1 MKKKMVIQM
10 FLAILALSLFFF
22 TYYYKNPQHQL
33 DSNLNTDTV
42 TDTDK
47 IDSTIKSTHKTSS
60 IIENAKYTGSNNR
73 GSFFEINANLAEV
86 TNVEPNLSY
95 MKKVK
100 AVIKLIDGRAILIE
114 SDRAIYNRLTND
126 TNFMENVLITDEENK
141 IACDNLDL
149 YISKNLITAYNN
161 VKYDSLNGFLLADKV
176 DIDILK
182 KEAKIFMFDPKNNV
196 KLRYK
201 N

>member
-100 AVIKLIDGRAILIE
+100 AVIKLIDGRVILIE

>member
-22 TYYYKNPQHQL
+22 TYYYQNPQRQL
-33 DSNLNTDTV
+33 DSNLNTD

-47 IDSTIKSTHKTSS
+47 IDSTIKSTRKTSS

-73 GSFFEINANLAEV
+73 GAFFEINASLAEI

-100 AVIKLIDGRAILIE
+100 AVIKLIDGRVILIE

-126 TNFMENVLITDEENK
+126 TNFMENVSITDEENK

-149 YISKNLITAYNN
+149 YISKNLI
-161 VKYDSLNGFLLADKV
+161 L
-176 DIDILK
+176 
-182 KEAKIFMFDPKNNV
+182 
-196 KLRYK
+196 
-201 N
+201 

>member
-22 TYYYKNPQHQL
+22 TYYYKNPQRQL

-47 IDSTIKSTHKTSS
+47 IDSTIKSTRKTSS

-73 GSFFEINANLAEV
+73 GSFFEINASLAEI

-126 TNFMENVLITDEENK
+126 INFMENVSITDEENK

>member
-22 TYYYKNPQHQL
+22 TYYYKNPQRQL
-33 DSNLNTDTV
+33 DSNLNTDAV

-47 IDSTIKSTHKTSS
+47 IDSTVKSTRKTSS

-73 GSFFEINANLAEV
+73 GSFFEINASLAEI
-86 TNVEPNLSY
+86 TNFEPNLSY

-100 AVIKLIDGRAILIE
+100 AVIKLIDGRVILIE

-126 TNFMENVLITDEENK
+126 TNFMENVSITDEENK

-161 VKYDSLNGFLLADKV
+161 VKYNSLNGFLLADKV
-176 DIDILK
+176 DIDIFK

>member
-33 DSNLNTDTV
+33 DSNLNTDTDTDTV

-47 IDSTIKSTHKTSS
+47 IDSSIKSTRKTSS
-60 IIENAKYTGSNNR
+60 IIENAKYTGSNNK
-73 GSFFEINANLAEV
+73 GTFFEINASLAEI

-100 AVIKLIDGRAILIE
+100 AVIKLIDGRVILIE
-114 SDRAIYNRLTND
+114 SDRAIYNRLTKD
-126 TNFMENVLITDEENK
+126 TKFMENV
-141 IACDNLDL
+141 
-149 YISKNLITAYNN
+149 
-161 VKYDSLNGFLLADKV
+161 
-176 DIDILK
+176 
-182 KEAKIFMFDPKNNV
+182 
-196 KLRYK
+196 
-201 N
+201 

>member
-22 TYYYKNPQHQL
+22 TYYYKNPQRQL

-47 IDSTIKSTHKTSS
+47 IDSTIKSTRKTSS
-60 IIENAKYTGSNNR
+60 IIENAKFTGSNNK
-73 GSFFEINANLAEV
+73 GAFFEINAGLAEI

-100 AVIKLIDGRAILIE
+100 AVIKLIDGRVILIE

-126 TNFMENVLITDEENK
+126 TNFMENVLITDEDNK
-141 IACDNLDL
+141 I
-149 YISKNLITAYNN
+149 T
-161 VKYDSLNGFLLADKV
+161 
-176 DIDILK
+176 
-182 KEAKIFMFDPKNNV
+182 
-196 KLRYK
+196 
-201 N
+201 

>member
-1 MKKKMVIQM
+1 M

-22 TYYYKNPQHQL
+22 TYYYKNPQRQL
-33 DSNLNTDTV
+33 DSNLNTDT
-42 TDTDK
+42 DK
-47 IDSTIKSTHKTSS
+47 INSTIKSTRKTSS
-60 IIENAKYTGSNNR
+60 IIENAKYTGSNNK
-73 GSFFEINANLAEV
+73 GAFFEINASLAEI

-100 AVIKLIDGRAILIE
+100 AVIKLIDGRVILIE

>member
-22 TYYYKNPQHQL
+22 TYYYKNPQRQL

-42 TDTDK
+42 TDADK
-47 IDSTIKSTHKTSS
+47 IDSTIKSTRKTSS
-60 IIENAKYTGSNNR
+60 IIENAKYTGSNNK
-73 GSFFEINANLAEV
+73 GAFFEINASLAEI

-100 AVIKLIDGRAILIE
+100 AVIKLIDGRVILIE

-161 VKYDSLNGFLLADKV
+161 VKYDGLNGFLLADKV

>member
-33 DSNLNTDTV
+33 DSNLNTDT
-42 TDTDK
+42 DTDK
-47 IDSTIKSTHKTSS
+47 IDSAIKSTRKTSS

-73 GSFFEINANLAEV
+73 GSFFEINASLAEI

-100 AVIKLIDGRAILIE
+100 AVIKLIDGRVILIE

-149 YISKNLITAYNN
+149 YISKI
-161 VKYDSLNGFLLADKV
+161 
-176 DIDILK
+176 
-182 KEAKIFMFDPKNNV
+182 
-196 KLRYK
+196 
-201 N
+201 